1 MEERRAEEGKTAVI
15 DLEELGR
22 AIVSYDDV
30 TDTLYIVL
38 SDEEG
43 EESLL
48 LPNDIAVRISRG
60 RVVSITVRGV
70 RYRS

>member
-1 MEERRAEEGKTAVI
+1 MSSEERRVVTV
-15 DLEELGR
+15 DLEELGN
-22 AIVSYDDV
+22 AIVNYDEV

-48 LPNDIAVRISRG
+48 LPNDIAIRISRG
-60 RVVSITVRGV
+60 RIVSITVRGV
-70 RYRS
+70 RSRS